1 MPIAKLTK
9 RVVDTIKPGDH
20 RVIYYDSE
28 LKGFGLKVSPVGGK
42 TWSWNTVQGLEGA
55 ACQSAVWCSDRQAR

>member
-9 RVVDTIKPGDH
+9 RVLDTIKPVDH

-28 LKGFGLKVSPVGGK
+28 LKGFGLKVSPAGGK
-42 TWSWNTVQGLEGA
+42 TWCVEYRS
-55 ACQSAVWCSDRQAR
+55 